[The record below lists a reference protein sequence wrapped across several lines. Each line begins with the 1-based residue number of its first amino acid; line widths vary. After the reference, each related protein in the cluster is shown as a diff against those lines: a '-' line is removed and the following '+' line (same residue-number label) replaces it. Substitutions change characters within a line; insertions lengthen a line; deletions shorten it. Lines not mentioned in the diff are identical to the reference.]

1 METTRQNKIS
11 RLLQK
16 ELSEIFLLQ
25 TKSMPGTLVSVSA
38 VRISPDM
45 SIARVYLSVFPSEK
59 AEEMVKNINNNM
71 KSIRYELGTRV
82 RHQLR
87 IIPELK
93 FFVDDSS
100 EIFLLQTKS
109 MPGTLVSVSA
119 VRISPDMSIARV
131 YLSVFPSEKAEE
143 MVKNINNN
151 MKSIRYELGTR
162 VRHQLRIIPELK
174 FFVDD
179 SLDYIE
185 KIDSLLK

>member
-25 TKSMPGTLVSVSA
+25 TKAMPGVLVSVSA

-59 AEEMVKNINNNM
+59 AEEIVKNVNDNM
-71 KSIRYELGTRV
+71 KTIRYELGTRV

-87 IIPELK
+87 II
-93 FFVDDSS
+93 
-100 EIFLLQTKS
+100 Q
-109 MPGTLVSVSA
+109 
-119 VRISPDMSIARV
+119 
-131 YLSVFPSEKAEE
+131 
-143 MVKNINNN
+143 
-151 MKSIRYELGTR
+151 
-162 VRHQLRIIPELK
+162 ELK

>member
-25 TKSMPGTLVSVSA
+25 TKAMPGVLVSVSA

-59 AEEMVKNINNNM
+59 AKEIEKNVTDNM
-71 KSIRYELGTRV
+71 KTIRYELGTRV

-93 FFVDDSS
+93 FFVDDS
-100 EIFLLQTKS
+100 F
-109 MPGTLVSVSA
+109 
-119 VRISPDMSIARV
+119 
-131 YLSVFPSEKAEE
+131 
-143 MVKNINNN
+143 
-151 MKSIRYELGTR
+151 
-162 VRHQLRIIPELK
+162 
-174 FFVDD
+174 
-179 SLDYIE
+179 DYIE

>member
-1 METTRQNKIS
+1 MERTRKHKIS
-11 RLLQK
+11 RLLEK

-25 TKSMPGTLVSVSA
+25 TKAMPGTLVSVSA

-59 AEEMVKNINNNM
+59 AEEIVKNINENM
-71 KSIRYELGTRV
+71 KT
-82 RHQLR
+82 
-87 IIPELK
+87 
-93 FFVDDSS
+93 
-100 EIFLLQTKS
+100 
-109 MPGTLVSVSA
+109 
-119 VRISPDMSIARV
+119 
-131 YLSVFPSEKAEE
+131 
-143 MVKNINNN
+143 
-151 MKSIRYELGTR
+151 IRYELGTR